1 MKKRILPLFAFVLA
15 PFFAVAASA
24 QTIVQ
29 INETVPV
36 TLVLPNPCTI
46 EEPGELPD
54 IVVLTGNLHL
64 TGDITLG
71 QGNSLAS
78 VRLHYNAQGISGEAF
93 DVVVDPANP
102 LGTILVPTGQKYQG
116 VGSGNIQFRT
126 AVFPTTERSRL
137 FFALI
142 SQGSEGNLFV
152 TVDADITVNQDGEV
166 TVTPDLGSIQV
177 ECRG

>member
-1 MKKRILPLFAFVLA
+1 MKKRILPLFMFLPFVA
-15 PFFAVAASA
+15 AVASA
-24 QTIVQ
+24 QNIVQ
-29 INETVPV
+29 INESVPV
-36 TLVLPNPCTI
+36 ALVLPNPCTA

-54 IVVLTGNLHL
+54 IVVLTGNLHV

-71 QGNSLAS
+71 QGQSLTS

-93 DVVVDPANP
+93 DVVLDPT
-102 LGTILVPTGQKYQG
+102 LGQILVPTGQRYQG
-116 VGSGNIQFRT
+116 VGTGNIQFRT
-126 AVFPTTERSRL
+126 AILPTTERSRL

-142 SQGSEGNLFV
+142 SQGEEGNLFV

-166 TVTPDLGSIQV
+166 TVIPDLNSIQV

>member
-1 MKKRILPLFAFVLA
+1 MKKTLPLLAFLTCFAA
-15 PFFAVAASA
+15 AASA
-24 QTIVQ
+24 QNIVQ
-29 INETVPV
+29 INESIPV
-36 TLVLPNPCTI
+36 TLVVPNPCTI

-54 IVVLTGNLHL
+54 IVVLTGNLHV

-78 VRLHYNAQGISGEAF
+78 VRLHYNAQGISGETF

-102 LGTILVPTGQKYQG
+102 LGTILVPTFQKYQG
-116 VGSGNIQFRT
+116 VGTGNIQFKT
-126 AVFPTTERSRL
+126 AVFPTTLRDRL
-137 FFALI
+137 FFALV

-152 TVDADITVNQDGEV
+152 VIDADITVNQNGDV
-166 TVTPDLGSIQV
+166 TVLPDLNSVQV